1 MYFALFLLLLVAVP
15 LGIFFYL
22 YRLVQ
27 TLPANHP
34 LAFLEEL
41 EPGDQRKII
50 VCAGDGI
57 TQGTMGVGYVDVLAD
72 KVDLRQ
78 YHLIN
83 AGVNGDLS
91 EHLMDKKRLDEI
103 IACNPNFVVILI
115 GTNDVN
121 AMLDDNNLLVYRRL
135 KKVKEKPFIDQFR
148 QNLNQ
153 IITSL
158 KTRTQAKVAI
168 MSIPLIGEK
177 LNDKANIQTQAYN
190 DVIKQL
196 ADSNRITYLPL
207 QEKQKAFLM
216 KTNFNP
222 KLKYKSTNRLIA
234 ISMFRR
240 YILGQSFDKI
250 TALNGFLM
258 TPNYLHLNTF
268 GANMVAGLVKDFVE
282 GKVR

>member
-1 MYFALFLLLLVAVP
+1 MYFALFLLLLIAVP
-15 LGIFFYL
+15 LGIVFYL
-22 YRLVQ
+22 YRLIQ

-34 LAFLEEL
+34 IAFLEEL
-41 EPGDQRKII
+41 EAGDHRKII
-50 VCAGDGI
+50 VCAGDGL
-57 TQGTMGVGYVDVLAD
+57 TQGTMGVGYVGLLEDNID
-72 KVDLRQ
+72 QRQ
-78 YHLIN
+78 YHVVN

-91 EHLMDKKRLDEI
+91 HHLLQRLDEI

-121 AMLDDNNLLVYRRL
+121 AILDNQNLIAYKRL

-148 QNLNQ
+148 KNLNEV
-153 IITSL
+153 IIAL
-158 KTRTQAKVAI
+158 KTRTRARVAV

-196 ADSNRITYLPL
+196 ADVNRVTYLPL
-207 QEKQKAFLM
+207 QEKQRSFLT
-216 KTNFNP
+216 KTNFTP
-222 KLKYKSTNRLIA
+222 KLNYKATNRLIA
-234 ISMFRR
+234 ITMFRR

-250 TALNGFLM
+250 SALNGFLM